1 MLTIQR
7 IEELING
14 AEIYLQKID
23 QFSNSLKSVK
33 QALEEL
39 KNSQESSYM
48 MQLEKM
54 RYEMSEIKNEL
65 QKRGLPE
72 ISQYELLFKV
82 IKEMVYSDEWPRSVD
97 PKAICVSEQMAF
109 ERAQSILDLVVAES
123 LNGKSF
129 LDYGCGEGH
138 VVMHALKQ
146 DPKISLGY
154 DINKSKIK
162 FDNEHF
168 TSEFDVVA
176 KHAPFDIILLQDV
189 LDHLEF
195 ENAVDVLIKLKSIL
209 RKEGRIYIRC
219 HPWCSR
225 HGSHLYTQLNK
236 AFVHLVCDESELSR
250 MNGYVNDYTIKLYN
264 PIETYKKWFEKSG
277 FKISSEVVITK
288 NVEKYFENN
297 GHIKE
302 RLVKHWNGDETQMKN
317 NMQIEFVEYV
327 LDPILNQEII

>member
-146 DPKISLGY
+146 DPKISLG
-154 DINKSKIK
+154 
-162 FDNEHF
+162 
-168 TSEFDVVA
+168 
-176 KHAPFDIILLQDV
+176 
-189 LDHLEF
+189 
-195 ENAVDVLIKLKSIL
+195 
-209 RKEGRIYIRC
+209 
-219 HPWCSR
+219 
-225 HGSHLYTQLNK
+225 
-236 AFVHLVCDESELSR
+236 
-250 MNGYVNDYTIKLYN
+250 
-264 PIETYKKWFEKSG
+264 
-277 FKISSEVVITK
+277 
-288 NVEKYFENN
+288 
-297 GHIKE
+297 
-302 RLVKHWNGDETQMKN
+302 
-317 NMQIEFVEYV
+317 
-327 LDPILNQEII
+327 